1 MFCTKCGKKAEE
13 GTKFC
18 TDCGTLL
25 EAKATVEE
33 TPAAAYEEPTPVT
46 PPPAFKEPEP
56 AAPVTPPTPPVAPP
70 VPPVAP
76 PVPPVA
82 PPTAGNLSPT
92 VSTAT
97 FFWMDLV
104 LAIPLVGLI
113 VCIVLACGATS
124 KQSLRN
130 WAKAKLIWALVSV
143 ILFLLLSIVAVS
155 LLSRY
160 YYVLLDLLNQF

>member
-18 TDCGTLL
+18 TNCGELL
-25 EAKATVEE
+25 EVKTPEEE
-33 TPAAAYEEPTPVT
+33 TPVTAFEEPTPVT
-46 PPPAFKEPEP
+46 PPPSYTEPQPEAP
-56 AAPVTPPTPPVAPP
+56 VVPPVTPVSQPAVAPP
-70 VPPVAP
+70 PAD
-76 PVPPVA
+76 
-82 PPTAGNLSPT
+82 NLSPT

-104 LAIPLVGLI
+104 LAIHVVGLI

-124 KQSLRN
+124 KKSLQN
-130 WAKAKLIWALVSV
+130 WAKAKLIWALVGA
-143 ILFLLLSIVAVS
+143 ILFLIMAIVAVS

-160 YYVLLDLLNQF
+160 YAVLMDLLSQL

>member
-18 TDCGTLL
+18 TDCGAPL
-25 EAKATVEE
+25 EIKTPEEE
-33 TPAAAYEEPTPVT
+33 TPVTDFEEPTPVT
-46 PPPAFKEPEP
+46 PPPSYTEPQP
-56 AAPVTPPTPPVAPP
+56 AAPVTPPVTPVAPP
-70 VPPVAP
+70 VAPVTPPPAD
-76 PVPPVA
+76 
-82 PPTAGNLSPT
+82 NLSPT

-124 KQSLRN
+124 KKSLQN
-130 WAKAKLIWALVSV
+130 WAKAKLIWALVGAILFV
-143 ILFLLLSIVAVS
+143 ILSIAAVS

-160 YYVLLDLLNQF
+160 YFDLLNLLNRF